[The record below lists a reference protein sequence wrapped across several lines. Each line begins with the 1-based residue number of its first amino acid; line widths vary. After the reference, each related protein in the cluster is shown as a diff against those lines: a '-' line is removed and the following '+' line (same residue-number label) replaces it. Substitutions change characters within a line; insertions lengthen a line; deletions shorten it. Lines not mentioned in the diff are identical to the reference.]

1 MDTSR
6 ETKVVTH
13 ARWLRH
19 AATLPAV
26 AAGACYGVEQGS
38 RGALVLAGVAALA
51 WFAWPEVSRFLAWR
65 TRRRI
70 EGVKLRSERAMTR
83 ADREVATGERAE
95 ERADPRPSSARRA
108 RRAERTEKRA
118 LRAGTRAARM
128 RDRALDLGGDRT
140 AH

>member
-95 ERADPRPSSARRA
+95 ERADPAALKRETGPASGTHGEARP
-108 RRAERTEKRA
+108 
-118 LRAGTRAARM
+118 AGGHEGSTNE
-128 RDRALDLGGDRT
+128 GPCT
-140 AH
+140 